1 MSDIDNILED
11 TNSRMQKSVNSLQ
24 SDLATVRTGRANS
37 GLVENIVVDYYGSP
51 TQLSHL
57 SSITIPEAKL
67 IMIQPWDKQSIPD
80 IERAILGSDLG
91 LNPTNDGQS
100 LRIAI
105 PELTEERRKDLVK
118 MVGGKIEEGNVAIRN
133 IRRDGI
139 SSLRGLEKEGQIS
152 QDDSR
157 SAQAT
162 IQEITDSFSKNILDI
177 KANKEIE
184 IMAV

>member
-1 MSDIDNILED
+1 MASEDILKNC
-11 TNSRMQKSVNSLQ
+11 NSKMRKAFDVFNQDLSSL
-24 SDLATVRTGRANS
+24 RTGRANS

-177 KANKEIE
+177 KANKETE

>member
-37 GLVENIVVDYYGSP
+37 GLVENMVVDYYGSP

-67 IMIQPWDKQSIPD
+67 IMIKPWDKQSIPD
-80 IERAILGSDLG
+80 IERAILASDLG

-139 SSLRGLEKEGQIS
+139 SSLRELEKEGQIS
-152 QDDSR
+152 QDNSR
-157 SAQAT
+157 SAQTT

-177 KANKEIE
+177 KANKETE